1 MYYGVSITIK
11 PHSMVG
17 SFLSA
22 EELARARE
30 LGEGV
35 EWVLA
40 RADGQITAL
49 QTQLREVHAER
60 DADRVNS
67 GASGGRRPDARRSRH
82 RSPAPRARR
91 ATAE

>member
-1 MYYGVSITIK
+1 MPSC
-11 PHSMVG
+11 

-35 EWVLA
+35 EWILEKA
-40 RADGQITAL
+40 EGHIASLSAQL
-49 QTQLREVHAER
+49 QDANAER

-67 GASGGRRPDARRSRH
+67 GTLPSRV
-82 RSPAPRARR
+82 P
-91 ATAE
+91 T